1 MLWGSCSAAKKR
13 EKGVSANFCDRIL
26 IQRAKVAVRGVP
38 GKQKK
43 ISFRPASSSYRRWT
57 TTSFSDLSWHNSHVC
72 FPILALCFDDCLAVD
87 FVVVTLCGGVKSIP
101 MPTIFTNFHHLG
113 KYQKSL

>member
-43 ISFRPASSSYRRWT
+43 YPFGRPQAVIVVGRPLVFLICLGTTHMFVFRFLRFVSMIALQSTSSWLRY
-57 TTSFSDLSWHNSHVC
+57 
-72 FPILALCFDDCLAVD
+72 
-87 FVVVTLCGGVKSIP
+87 VVV
-101 MPTIFTNFHHLG
+101 
-113 KYQKSL
+113 